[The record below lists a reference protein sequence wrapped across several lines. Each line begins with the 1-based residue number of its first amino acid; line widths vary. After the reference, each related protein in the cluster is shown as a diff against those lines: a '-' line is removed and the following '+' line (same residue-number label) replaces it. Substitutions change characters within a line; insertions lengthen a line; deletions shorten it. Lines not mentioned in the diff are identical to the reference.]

1 MAYKKGRNKLYN
13 QKEGGGIEDEKTD
26 KKTLELERGKMGWN
40 HNPCSCSIC
49 KRFFPPHKAHL
60 LLKCYLILYIKSEG
74 FISMTM
80 IKKISRKVAD
90 LGGLVTSC
98 GFFGPDVA
106 SQDTDC
112 G

>member
-1 MAYKKGRNKLYN
+1 MKRLTKRHLSLRGEKWDGVIIPVAIQYVKG
-13 QKEGGGIEDEKTD
+13 
-26 KKTLELERGKMGWN
+26 
-40 HNPCSCSIC
+40 
-49 KRFFPPHKAHL
+49 FFSPHKAHL
-60 LLKCYLILYIKSEG
+60 LPKCYLILCIKSEG
-74 FISMTM
+74 FISMTK

-106 SQDTDC
+106 SQDTGC

>member
-26 KKTLELERGKMGWN
+26 KKTLELERGK
-40 HNPCSCSIC
+40 I
-49 KRFFPPHKAHL
+49 PPHKAHL

-74 FISMTM
+74 FISMTK